1 MTIGLQMKEPK
12 QPSNIDRS
20 ARDNPLRIA
29 VDKESAAQAV
39 LLNNETI
46 LRQVIKEDP
55 EKGFGMIFKR
65 YYGPLCNH
73 AARFVYSKE
82 IAEDIVSEVYLNFWK
97 KKLYETVTSTFRAY
111 LYTAVRNSAYN
122 HLKGEFSEKLS
133 GKEEPGTSGGYMED
147 TDPQRILLLNELA
160 GKIERS
166 IDTFPPQCQK
176 VFLMSRYEGKKNR
189 EIAAELQIR
198 LKTVEA
204 HMMKA
209 LAILKKTLSDYM
221 K

>member
-1 MTIGLQMKEPK
+1 MKEPK
-12 QPSNIDRS
+12 PPSGIDRS
-20 ARDNPLRIA
+20 LRDSPLRVA
-29 VDKESAAQAV
+29 VDQESSAQAV

-46 LRQVIKEDP
+46 FRQVIKEDP

-82 IAEDIVSEVYLNFWK
+82 IAEDIVSEVFLNFWK
-97 KKLYETVTSTFRAY
+97 KKLYETVASTYRAY

-122 HLKGEFSEKLS
+122 HLKGEFSEKIS
-133 GKEEPGTSGGYMED
+133 GREDTIVPIGFMED
-147 TDPQRILLLNELA
+147 ADPQKILLLNELA